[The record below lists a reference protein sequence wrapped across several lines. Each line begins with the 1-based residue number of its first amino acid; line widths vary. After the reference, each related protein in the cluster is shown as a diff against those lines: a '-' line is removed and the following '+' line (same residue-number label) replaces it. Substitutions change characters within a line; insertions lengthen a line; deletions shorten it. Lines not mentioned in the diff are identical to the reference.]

1 MSVWIGVYAP
11 AGAQGLAS
19 ALRRFTP
26 DLALAPESVTLL
38 DVSASLRL
46 FGGIRALRAQVR
58 QAVGG
63 WPSGPIVSV
72 AASGPAAWMLARSGQ
87 GGSALSAQALQRVLQ
102 RMPLWV
108 APPARPFLDWFQE
121 LGCTT
126 LADLQRLPRVGL
138 KKRCGPALLDWL
150 DQLQQGHH
158 YAFSA
163 PPLVFQAGIEL
174 PDHTEHTPALQW
186 AVRHLIQQLCQWLVV
201 HQLDATTLTL
211 LLAHDR
217 HAAFWAEATGQGPQ
231 GVVGAS
237 VAGGAGSDVYGR
249 VDDAKNTRLDIVLG
263 VPTHQ
268 ADTLIRL
275 VQEHL
280 NRLVLRASVIA
291 VSLRVSQWQAAQ
303 TPSLQLFPEPG
314 GSPQDHARLLALL
327 AARLG
332 ADNIQRPVLV
342 ADHRPEVAARWI
354 PVGAAA
360 SAAAA
365 RSAKARALVGVSTVS
380 GATVQRG
387 DGLSASSDT
396 ALIPPPLPRPAW
408 LLAQPLGLRV
418 HQHRPFYGTPLRL
431 VSAPER
437 LACGWQDGYPVARDY
452 FVAEDDAGIC
462 YWIFRQ
468 GGAQP
473 QWFLHGLFA

>member
-46 FGGIRALRAQVR
+46 FGGIRALRAQVW
-58 QAVGG
+58 QALGG
-63 WPSGPIVSV
+63 RPLGPIVSV

-87 GGSALSAQALQRVLQ
+87 GGSALSARALQRVLQ
-102 RMPLWV
+102 HMPLWV

-150 DQLQQGHH
+150 DQLQQGGH

-163 PPLVFQAGIEL
+163 PPLVFQAGLEL

-186 AVRHLIQQLCQWLVV
+186 AVRHLIQQLCQWLMA

-217 HAAFWAEATGQGPQ
+217 HAALLAEATGQGPQ
-231 GVVGAS
+231 GNHDAFG
-237 VAGGAGSDVYGR
+237 DGR
-249 VDDAKNTRLDIVLG
+249 VDDTQNTRLDIVLG

-275 VQEHL
+275 AQEHL

-291 VSLRVSQWQAAQ
+291 VSLRVSQWQPAQ

-314 GSPQDHARLLALL
+314 GSAQDHARLLALL

-332 ADNIQRPVLV
+332 ADNIQRPVRV

-354 PVGAAA
+354 PVGAA
-360 SAAAA
+360 
-365 RSAKARALVGVSTVS
+365 
-380 GATVQRG
+380 
-387 DGLSASSDT
+387 SSDIVLT
-396 ALIPPPLPRPAW
+396 PPPLPRPAW

-437 LACGWQDGYPVARDY
+437 LACGWQDGHPVARDY